1 MGNEK
6 ENEKRET
13 KKNFLSVMFML
24 SVCKFNIDPGVSNI
38 RSKEGVFRGHPR
50 PKSHRGRLRHKAFE
64 LLIT

>member
-1 MGNEK
+1 
-6 ENEKRET
+6 
-13 KKNFLSVMFML
+13 ML